1 VSYLLDTNVLS
12 EIRKGSSANANV
24 RAWFDPVP
32 TEELFISVLALGEI
46 RKGVELLR
54 RRDAAAASSLERWLA
69 SLKVNFADR
78 ILPISDAVADQWG
91 RIAAVR
97 PLAVAD
103 GLMAATAL
111 VHSLT
116 FVTRNAADVQHT
128 RVPLLNP
135 F

>member
-12 EIRKGSSANANV
+12 EIRKGARADANV

-46 RKGVELLR
+46 RKGVEILR
-54 RRDAAAASSLERWLA
+54 RCDLAAASSFERWLA
-69 SLKVNFADR
+69 SLKVHFGDR

-111 VHSLT
+111 VHSFT
-116 FVTRNAADVQHT
+116 FVTRNADVQHT
-128 RVPLLNP
+128 GASLLNP